1 MSNDKIILIIYGS
14 HILQET
20 RTMEHQD
27 KEPNINDKPLFS
39 EPTDEGIRK
48 HHSTEHHKMRLFNH
62 SISAQQNE

>member
-1 MSNDKIILIIYGS
+1 MAAIFCKNPNNG
-14 HILQET
+14 T
-20 RTMEHQD
+20 PD